1 MPLTE
6 PGIVIAAIAG
16 GAVVLA
22 PTVTGVLNIMA
33 NNRNAQ
39 VATALAIQ
47 QADAAARRDEKVAER
62 TGHIT
67 TALEGNAAK
76 LEQVHVLVNSRLSK
90 ALDEIALLRIQV
102 SKLKRTRSA
111 EQEAVNAVADAKLP
125 ALAPEVLPDVKV

>member
-33 NNRNAQ
+33 NNRNSQIATTLAVQ
-39 VATALAIQ
+39 QANAAALVATTLAS
-47 QADAAARRDEKVAER
+47 
-62 TGHIT
+62 TGATTDKKLNDIHI
-67 TALEGNAAK
+67 
-76 LEQVHVLVNSRLSK
+76 LVNSRLSK
-90 ALDEIALLRIQV
+90 ALDEIAALRIQV

-111 EQEAVNAVADAKLP
+111 EQSAVNAVIDAETP
-125 ALAPEVLPDVKV
+125 VVAPEVLPEPK